1 MGKSKQRYDMLS
13 WAVRLEGRS
22 LWSENANPGV
32 SVYGESLRKFSG
44 TEYRRWDPTRSKL
57 AAAIMRTK
65 RNKSLLLPVAGSTI
79 LYLGAGHGT
88 SISHLHDHLCGADN
102 DLNGR
107 IVAVDLAPRCL
118 RDLTH
123 LASARPGLV
132 AILGDARKHSG
143 WGVLMP
149 HQVNWLFQDV
159 AQSGQVEIFIDAC
172 RRFLTVGG
180 LGLLSLKAASERW
193 TGEGEHVLFT
203 KVEQQLIDNGFD
215 VEESIKLTGYEDN
228 HVLFVARRVE

>member
-1 MGKSKQRYDMLS
+1 M
-13 WAVRLEGRS
+13 
-22 LWSENANPGV
+22 
-32 SVYGESLRKFSG
+32 
-44 TEYRRWDPTRSKL
+44 
-57 AAAIMRTK
+57 
-65 RNKSLLLPVAGSTI
+65 
-79 LYLGAGHGT
+79 
-88 SISHLHDHLCGADN
+88 
-102 DLNGR
+102 
-107 IVAVDLAPRCL
+107 
-118 RDLTH
+118 
-123 LASARPGLV
+123 V

-203 KVEQQLIDNGFD
+203 KVEQQLIENGFD